1 MAKIYNFENKK
12 LMKETDLDG
21 GVPVNKNYL
30 TESDKVS
37 EEMNSSNNDIYTHGM
52 ETPGDRDYEV

>member
-1 MAKIYNFENKK
+1 MSKIYNFKDKK

-21 GVPVNKNYL
+21 GIPVNKNYL

-37 EEMNSSNNDIYTHGM
+37 EEMNSSNNDIYARGLNEST
-52 ETPGDRDYEV
+52 